1 MIPRQ
6 LITLLGI
13 LACGLVIA
21 LGAVFVAAPTFL
33 QAADTGA
40 QTAQVSQTNQLY
52 RTQIEGLRVQS
63 ERMPEIEAAVAGL
76 RAEVPAADRFDEVFE
91 LIARAADASGV
102 TVETIT
108 AGDPTPFA
116 VRTEALAVGEQ
127 PEAAASDPAA
137 GATPDPAAGA
147 TPDPAAGPGATAPP
161 GASEPAAVEGPQQVE
176 FTFDLKA
183 TDMGQVITFLDTLRT
198 GPRLL
203 LPVVT
208 QVSRSGEGLSL
219 TVSALAFVLP
229 EE

>member
-147 TPDPAAGPGATAPP
+147 TPDPGATAPP
-161 GASEPAAVEGPQQVE
+161 GASEPTAVEGPQQVE